1 MPAGTQEQ
9 FMNRILA
16 MTIVS
21 AVVISCAVSQ
31 PASAR
36 DDGAV
41 AAGVLGGLAAGAI
54 IGSQAQRN
62 YYSGPGYVQEPV
74 YDQRDMYR
82 ECHIERQQVVDSYGY
97 VRTRRFQV
105 CD

>member
-1 MPAGTQEQ
+1 MK
-9 FMNRILA
+9 RILVIA
-16 MTIVS
+16 AVS
-21 AVVISCAVSQ
+21 ALALSFAASN

-41 AAGVLGGLAAGAI
+41 AAGVLGGLAVGAI

-62 YYSGPGYVQEPV
+62 YYGGPGYVDQPV
-74 YDQRDMYR
+74 YERSDRYR
-82 ECHIERQQVVDSYGY
+82 ECHIERQEVVDSYGY
-97 VRTRRFQV
+97 VRLRKIQV

>member
-1 MPAGTQEQ
+1 
-9 FMNRILA
+9 MNRVLA
-16 MTIVS
+16 ITIVS
-21 AVVISCAVSQ
+21 AVAISCAVSK

-62 YYSGPGYVQEPV
+62 YYSGPGYV
-74 YDQRDMYR
+74 DQPGYERREMYR
-82 ECHIERQQVVDSYGY
+82 ECHIEREQVVDSYGY
-97 VRTRRFQV
+97 VRTRRIQV